1 MAEQL
6 SLPTPGVTVPGITR
20 HGVTGQAAGT
30 VDLTDVRL
38 IGSQAPDPDFPDS
51 LMASGAARAEIPDR
65 PPAAKRDEGPA
76 RPSADETGD
85 HVLPVPH
92 ICEAVATVRRRA
104 HALLSAWELPAD
116 RVDEALM
123 VISELV
129 TNAILHALPP
139 AVLRLSWTECEG
151 RAGLR
156 IEVTDGGPIP
166 ADQRA
171 DEDIE
176 PDEHGR
182 GLGIVTALSSR
193 HGSHTCHEG
202 ITWWADLPAA

>member
-6 SLPTPGVTVPGITR
+6 SLPTSGITGSGVTG

-30 VDLTDVRL
+30 VDLTSVRL
-38 IGSQAPDPDFPDS
+38 IGSQAPDPDS
-51 LMASGAARAEIPDR
+51 LMASGAAHDDIPDR
-65 PPAAKRDEGPA
+65 PPTAMCDESQD
-76 RPSADETGD
+76 RPSANAADG

-92 ICEAVATVRRRA
+92 ICEAVATVRRWA
-104 HALLSAWELPAD
+104 HALLSEWELSAD
-116 RVDEALM
+116 RLDEALM

-151 RAGLR
+151 RAALR

-166 ADQRA
+166 ADQRT

-182 GLGIVTALSSR
+182 GLGIVTALSAS
-193 HGSHTCHEG
+193 HGSQTCHEG
-202 ITWWADLPAA
+202 ITWWANLPAA

>member
-6 SLPTPGVTVPGITR
+6 GLPTPGVAGPGITR
-20 HGVTGQAAGT
+20 HSMTGQAAGT

-38 IGSQAPDPDFPDS
+38 IGSQAPEPDS
-51 LMASGAARAEIPDR
+51 LMASRAAPGDIPDR
-65 PPAAKRDEGPA
+65 SPAAMRDEA
-76 RPSADETGD
+76 QDRLSADEAGD

-104 HALLSAWELPAD
+104 HALLSEWELPAD
-116 RVDEALM
+116 RLDEALM

-151 RAGLR
+151 GAGLR

-193 HGSHTCHEG
+193 HGSRTCHEG

>member
-6 SLPTPGVTVPGITR
+6 SMPMPGPS
-20 HGVTGQAAGT
+20 GQAAGA
-30 VDLTDVRL
+30 VDLTGARL
-38 IGSQAPDPDFPDS
+38 IGSQAQGPDA
-51 LMASGAARAEIPDR
+51 LITAAAHDEVPDR
-65 PPAAKRDEGPA
+65 PPLATRHEFPDRPPLATPGEILDRSSVDEGDA
-76 RPSADETGD
+76 

-104 HALLSAWELPAD
+104 HALLTEWELSAELL
-116 RVDEALM
+116 DEALM

-139 AVLRLSWTECEG
+139 AVLRLGWSQCEG
-151 RAGLR
+151 RSSLR
-156 IEVTDGGPIP
+156 IEVTDGGPVP

-182 GLGIVTALSSR
+182 GLGIVTALSAR
-193 HGSHTCHEG
+193 HGSHACHQG
-202 ITWWADLPAA
+202 ITWWADLLVA

>member
-6 SLPTPGVTVPGITR
+6 SYPKPGA
-20 HGVTGQAAGT
+20 TGQAAET
-30 VDLTDVRL
+30 VDFTGARL
-38 IGSQAPDPDFPDS
+38 IGSQTPDPDS
-51 LMASGAARAEIPDR
+51 LLAPVATRGELPER
-65 PPAAKRDEGPA
+65 PPADEG
-76 RPSADETGD
+76 DG

-92 ICEAVATVRRRA
+92 IYEAVATVRRRA
-104 HALLSAWELPAD
+104 HTLLTEWELSADCL
-116 RVDEALM
+116 DEALM

-151 RAGLR
+151 SAGLR
-156 IEVTDGGPIP
+156 IEVTDGGPVP
-166 ADQRA
+166 AGQRA

-182 GLGIVTALSSR
+182 GLGIVTALSTR
-193 HGSHTCHEG
+193 HGSHSCHEG
-202 ITWWADLPAA
+202 ITWWADLPVA

>member
-6 SLPTPGVTVPGITR
+6 SLPTPGVAGPGITR
-20 HGVTGQAAGT
+20 HSVTGQAAGT

-38 IGSQAPDPDFPDS
+38 IGSQAPDPDS
-51 LMASGAARAEIPDR
+51 LTASGAARGEIPGR
-65 PPAAKRDEGPA
+65 PPTAMRDEA
-76 RPSADETGD
+76 QDRPSADEAGD

-104 HALLSAWELPAD
+104 HALLSEWELPAD
-116 RVDEALM
+116 RLDEALM

-151 RAGLR
+151 GAGLR

-193 HGSHTCHEG
+193 HGSQTCHEG

>member
-1 MAEQL
+1 MPDE
-6 SLPTPGVTVPGITR
+6 
-20 HGVTGQAAGT
+20 AA
-30 VDLTDVRL
+30 D
-38 IGSQAPDPDFPDS
+38 
-51 LMASGAARAEIPDR
+51 
-65 PPAAKRDEGPA
+65 
-76 RPSADETGD
+76 RPSADEADEIDEIGESDPVGD

-104 HALLSAWELPAD
+104 HALLSEWELPAD
-116 RVDEALM
+116 RLDEALM

-151 RAGLR
+151 GAGLR
-156 IEVTDGGPIP
+156 IEVTDGGPVP
-166 ADQRA
+166 AGQRA

-193 HGSHTCHEG
+193 HGSRTCHEG
-202 ITWWADLPAA
+202 ITWWADLPA

>member
-6 SLPTPGVTVPGITR
+6 SLPTPGVTGPGITR
-20 HGVTGQAAGT
+20 HSAIGQAAWT

-38 IGSQAPDPDFPDS
+38 IGSQAPDPDS
-51 LMASGAARAEIPDR
+51 LTASGAARDEIPDR
-65 PPAAKRDEGPA
+65 PSAAMRDEVRDRPA
-76 RPSADETGD
+76 VNDADD

-104 HALLSAWELPAD
+104 HALLSEWELPAD
-116 RVDEALM
+116 RLDEALM

-139 AVLRLSWTECEG
+139 VVLRLSWTECEG
-151 RAGLR
+151 GTGLR

>member
-1 MAEQL
+1 MRDEA
-6 SLPTPGVTVPGITR
+6 
-20 HGVTGQAAGT
+20 
-30 VDLTDVRL
+30 
-38 IGSQAPDPDFPDS
+38 
-51 LMASGAARAEIPDR
+51 PDR
-65 PPAAKRDEGPA
+65 PW
-76 RPSADETGD
+76 ADVAD
-85 HVLPVPH
+85 CHVLPVPH

-104 HALLSAWELPAD
+104 HALLSEWELSAD
-116 RVDEALM
+116 RLDEALM

-139 AVLRLSWTECEG
+139 AVLRLRWTECEG
-151 RAGLR
+151 GTGLR
-156 IEVTDGGPIP
+156 IEVTDGGPVP

-182 GLGIVTALSSR
+182 GLGIVTALSTR